1 MISLYRILK
10 AENALN
16 DGVTSAVLQELDAEP
31 PKIAAEMPGQD
42 SENKRP
48 LQRPYSEILMED
60 AVKKAED
67 LLERARIEAEEI
79 KKDAFDQGYQEGMK
93 AGEEDGKQQ
102 AYEEHQEA
110 LRGEIRQL
118 EEKIGQYVEEMHNKK
133 EQVLEEYM
141 DDLKNISLAIGEK
154 IVQTSLKSSSEVV
167 KRMILAATEKLKK
180 TAWAK
185 IYVAKTNE
193 ELNIQGDM
201 QLLKELAKLSD
212 NVKIVV
218 MEEAEPGTCI
228 IELPQEII
236 DISAG
241 TQLENIREILNN
253 ARL

>member
-10 AENALN
+10 AEDAQKKALAS
-16 DGVTSAVLQELDAEP
+16 DCILQELEIDAP
-31 PKIAAEMPGQD
+31 PLPETEIDTIQE
-42 SENKRP
+42 KRVP
-48 LQRPYSEILMED
+48 QRLHGEILLEN
-60 AVKKAED
+60 AVKKAET
-67 LLERARIEAEEI
+67 LLDRARIEAETI
-79 KKDAFDQGYQEGMK
+79 KKDAFDQGYQEGLK
-93 AGEEDGKQQ
+93 AGEKDGEKQ
-102 AYEEHQEA
+102 AYEEHQEM
-110 LRGEIRQL
+110 LQTEIRQL
-118 EEKIGQYVEEMHNKK
+118 EEKIGQYVEEMSRKK
-133 EQVLEEYM
+133 EQVLEEYL

-193 ELNIQGDM
+193 ELDIQGDM
-201 QLLKELAKLSD
+201 KLLKELEKLSD
-212 NVKIVV
+212 NVKIIV
-218 MEEAEPGTCI
+218 MEDVEPGACI